1 MQRYI
6 LTVLLL
12 SLSANLLALPPQNHD
27 RGKARTETS
36 TPSPRQVWAWTLEER
51 IAARTDAAAARERVR
66 GAARGKAAANSTPDP
81 ELSPTVDSFDGK
93 GHPELFLPH
102 EVFRTLI
109 AQAFLGS
116 SRGRELFR
124 RGLRPE
130 VQRHG
135 LPADFW
141 ERLESLSAVYVA
153 DTFAEIDLGDGLRER
168 SGADRARAAQALAL
182 KQSDACRSRAAA
194 IDAARKQFG
203 AERFDRFLY
212 EVVAVNM
219 FHVADRLPDPELLRQ
234 HARGCR

>member
-1 MQRYI
+1 MRRR
-6 LTVLLL
+6 VLSIALL
-12 SLSANLLALPPQNHD
+12 VLGGDLLASSPQ
-27 RGKARTETS
+27 KTPTATPARQE
-36 TPSPRQVWAWTLEER
+36 VWAWTLEQR
-51 IAARTDAAAARERVR
+51 IAARTDATAARERVR
-66 GAARGKAAANSTPDP
+66 AAARRGKPAATSMADP
-81 ELSPTVDSFDGK
+81 ELSPVVDSFDGK

-116 SRGRELFR
+116 PRARELFR
-124 RGLRPE
+124 RGLTPE
-130 VQRHG
+130 VERQG

-141 ERLESLSAVYVA
+141 ERLESISAVYVA
-153 DTFAEIDLGDGLRER
+153 DTFAERDLGDGLGER
-168 SGADRARAAQALAL
+168 RGNDRTRAAAALAL

-212 EVVAVNM
+212 EVIAVNM
-219 FHVADRLPDPELLRQ
+219 FHVADRLPDPQVMRQ